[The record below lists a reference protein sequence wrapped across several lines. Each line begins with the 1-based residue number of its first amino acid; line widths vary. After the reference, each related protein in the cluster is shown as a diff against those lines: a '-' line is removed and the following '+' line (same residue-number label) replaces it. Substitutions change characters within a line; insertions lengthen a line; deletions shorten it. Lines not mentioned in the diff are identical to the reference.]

1 MGAAESLF
9 GSKSMIS
16 ERVTVGIVT
25 LMKRGTMTSTAE
37 QTITSSLG
45 TKSRLMNNQRIKALL
60 DEWRNTMI
68 SGLAFTDYRW
78 QEWDPLDL
86 LDPDRKIGLTRN
98 YFKKNCYHLRTLG
111 EYTQED
117 LALVDMDP
125 AVVLSSAEMKA
136 RRQRSALLVGNR
148 WRALKDSRKSGHH
161 PLHCKTTWFAC
172 LRTTD
177 LNTFSTFLETFWIFP

>member
-60 DEWRNTMI
+60 DEWRDALV
-68 SGLAFTDYRW
+68 SGSVFTDYRW
-78 QEWDPLDL
+78 QEWDPVDL
-86 LDPDRKIGLTRN
+86 LDLDRTIGFTRS
-98 YFKKNCYHLRTLG
+98 YFKKNGYYPPTLG
-111 EYTQED
+111 EYTQND
-117 LALVDMDP
+117 LALVDMD
-125 AVVLSSAEMKA
+125 AAIVLSK
-136 RRQRSALLVGNR
+136 
-148 WRALKDSRKSGHH
+148 
-161 PLHCKTTWFAC
+161 
-172 LRTTD
+172 
-177 LNTFSTFLETFWIFP
+177 